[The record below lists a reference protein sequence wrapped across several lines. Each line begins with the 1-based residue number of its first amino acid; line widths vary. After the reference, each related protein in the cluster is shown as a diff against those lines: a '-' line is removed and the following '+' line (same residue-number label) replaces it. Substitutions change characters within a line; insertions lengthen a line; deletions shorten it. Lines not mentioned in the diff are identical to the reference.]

1 MSGPE
6 TSETLLTPAAS
17 RAAARR
23 PRSRWLALAERF
35 GMRVSWVMSGIM
47 LTAIYF
53 VLLAPFKLLAGRWE
67 SGWERSRPVD
77 LDTQF

>member
-6 TSETLLTPAAS
+6 TQQAPAAT
-17 RAAARR
+17 RAG
-23 PRSRWLALAERF
+23 SRWLALAERI
-35 GMRVSWVMSGIM
+35 GARVSWVMSGIL

-53 VLLAPFKLLAGRWE
+53 LLLSPFRLLAGRWE
-67 SGWERSRPVD
+67 SGWVPSQAVD